1 VVVEKMVVDGL
12 VPQILVLVAV
22 VVLVLHFVVFVVV
35 VVVVAIVVSVVVAV
49 VVCPIFRIY
58 HQSHCIIQTYFV
70 HLGVLFLYFISVSFW

>member
-1 VVVEKMVVDGL
+1 VVVEKMVVGGL

-22 VVLVLHFVVFVVV
+22 VVLHFVVFVVVV

>member
-1 VVVEKMVVDGL
+1 VVVEKMVVGGL

-22 VVLVLHFVVFVVV
+22 VVLVLHFVVFVV

-58 HQSHCIIQTYFV
+58 HQSHCIIQTYFI